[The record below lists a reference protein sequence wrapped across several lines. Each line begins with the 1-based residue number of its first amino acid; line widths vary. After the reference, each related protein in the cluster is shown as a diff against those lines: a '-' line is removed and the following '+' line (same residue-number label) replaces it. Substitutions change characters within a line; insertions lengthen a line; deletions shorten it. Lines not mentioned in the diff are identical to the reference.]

1 MKESFQKN
9 LMELHGRLSNACE
22 KYERDT
28 DDITVVAVTKTHP
41 ESVIKMAVSA
51 GLHNIGESRVQ
62 EAEEKFNKIGHIAR
76 YHMIGHLQSN
86 KAKKAVELFDVIQ
99 SVDSIKLAKIIN
111 SESEKI
117 DRTIDCLIQVNC
129 SGEAQKSGIAFDQC
143 LDLIKQVKILPAINL
158 IGLMTIGPYVED
170 EEQIRKSYRLCHDL
184 FKQGKEII
192 GNDFDTLSMGMSN
205 DFELA
210 IAEGANMIRIGSSLF
225 GVRR

>member
-41 ESVIKMAVSA
+41 ESVINMAVSA

-117 DRTIDCLIQVNC
+117 DRIIDCLIQVNC
-129 SGEAQKSGIAFDQC
+129 SGETQKSGIVPDQC
-143 LDLIKQVKILPAINL
+143 LDLIKQVKIFPAINL

-170 EEQIRKSYRLCHDL
+170 EEQIRKSYRLCHEL
-184 FKQGKEII
+184 FRQGKEII

-225 GVRR
+225 GIRR

>member
-28 DDITVVAVTKTHP
+28 DDITVVAVTKTHS
-41 ESVIKMAVSA
+41 ESVINMAVSA
-51 GLHNIGESRVQ
+51 GLHNIGESRIQ

-86 KAKKAVELFDVIQ
+86 KAKKAVELFNVIQ

-111 SESEKI
+111 KESEKI

-129 SGEAQKSGIAFDQC
+129 SGETQKSGISPDQC
-143 LDLIKQVKILPAINL
+143 IDLVKQVNILPSINL

-170 EEQIRKSYRLCHDL
+170 EEQIRESYRLCNEL

-225 GVRR
+225 GIRE